1 MKIEI
6 DQDIYN
12 LSKEIEFSLKG
23 EFEEIDSLREKNFL
37 KVLNA
42 FRMANISDFHFR
54 DTSGYG
60 YHDPGRDK
68 LEEVFS
74 NIFKSETV
82 IVRPQIVSGTH
93 ALSLA
98 FFGLLRPGQKLL
110 YLSGEPYETGEGIIG
125 IRPVEGSLKEYG
137 IDFSFIDIRNDFDK
151 EKIKE
156 ATVAVIQ
163 RSQGYSLGR
172 SFSISEMEHF
182 IRKVKEIKPEI
193 CVVVD
198 NCYGEFVEDRE
209 PIEVRADVVVGSLIK
224 NMGGAIAPGG
234 GYIAGS
240 EKYINKIEAMLTAP
254 GVGRE
259 IGPMF
264 NFARIFLQGI
274 FFAPLV
280 VSNALKGALF
290 ASKLFELLGYEVN
303 PRYNEKRTDIVQGIK
318 LGNSEKL
325 RLFANAVQYA
335 SPIDWDSEVEPS
347 ALAGYGNEI
356 LMAAGTFVQGSSIE
370 LSADAPMREP
380 FAVYLQGGI
389 YYEHSKLASMYAATV
404 LKNKF
409 G

>member
-6 DQDIYN
+6 DPDIYN

-264 NFARIFLQGI
+264 NFARIFLQGV

-347 ALAGYGNEI
+347 PLAGYGNEI

-389 YYEHSKLASMYAATV
+389 YYEHSKLASMHAATV